1 VASPMYKTIPLI
13 RTIQY

>member
-1 VASPMYKTIPLI
+1 MYKTIPLI